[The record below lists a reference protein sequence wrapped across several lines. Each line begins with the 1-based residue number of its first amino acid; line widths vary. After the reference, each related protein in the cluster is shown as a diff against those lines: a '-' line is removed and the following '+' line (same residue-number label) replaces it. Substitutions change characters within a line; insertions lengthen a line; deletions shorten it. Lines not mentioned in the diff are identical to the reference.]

1 MTEITVKIPE
11 GQLNFFRNLMKRLG
25 YDYLSTEKD
34 WYDDLTVDQKK
45 SIKRGRAD
53 IEAGRVTS
61 HEDVK
66 NEIRQ
71 MIENKK
77 IT

>member
-11 GQLNFFRNLMKRLG
+11 EQLKFFTNLIKRLG
-25 YDYLSTEKD
+25 YDYLSAEKD
-34 WYDDLTVDQKK
+34 WYDDLTAEQKE
-45 SIKRGRAD
+45 SIKRGKAD

-61 HEDVK
+61 HEEVK

-77 IT
+77 TA